1 MAEYGTDDEECG
13 TADYGTDDEE
23 CGTADYGTDDEE
35 CGAAAYST
43 DYQVCGA
50 TDKPGFAASRNPV
63 YYIWLAAILRFSRL
77 KALLRGGG
85 RRFIQQAEDQNS
97 DAGKQ
102 EARDDFI

>member
-1 MAEYGTDDEECG
+1 MAE
-13 TADYGTDDEE
+13 YGTDDEE

-63 YYIWLAAILRFSRL
+63 YYI
-77 KALLRGGG
+77 
-85 RRFIQQAEDQNS
+85 
-97 DAGKQ
+97 
-102 EARDDFI
+102 